1 MQEFTGGGAVAE
13 EPSMAFSGG
22 ETWELELLCFNIL
35 FPQKLT

>member
-13 EPSMAFSGG
+13 EPLMAFGGG
-22 ETWELELLCFNIL
+22 EAWALELLCFNIL